1 MKLSPDSFTR
11 ALSDS
16 TRLRLL
22 VLLQNRI
29 ELCVCDLTE
38 ALTLPQPK
46 ISRHLSILRA
56 AGLLQD
62 RRSGLWIHYKIH
74 PDTPAWALD
83 ALAAIARGCAD
94 EPPFAQDRERLSGRA
109 PRLAGTCR

>member
-1 MKLSPDSFTR
+1 MNLSPDGFTR
-11 ALSDS
+11 ALADS

-38 ALTLPQPK
+38 ALVLPQPK
-46 ISRHLSILRA
+46 VSRHLSILRA

-62 RRSGLWIHYKIH
+62 RRSGLWIHYRVH

-83 ALAAIARGCAD
+83 ALTAIAKGCAD
-94 EPPFAQDRERLSGRA
+94 EPPFAQDRARLLGLTS
-109 PRLAGTCR
+109 RLTGACS

>member
-1 MKLSPDSFTR
+1 MKLSPDAFTR
-11 ALSDS
+11 ALADS

-83 ALAAIARGCAD
+83 ALAAIAKDAPTTRHSRKTGSA
-94 EPPFAQDRERLSGRA
+94 SRA
-109 PRLAGTCR
+109 VRHA

>member
-1 MKLSPDSFTR
+1 MKLSPDAFTR
-11 ALSDS
+11 ALADS

-94 EPPFAQDRERLSGRA
+94 DPPFAQDRERLSGRA
-109 PRLAGTCR
+109 PRLTGTCS